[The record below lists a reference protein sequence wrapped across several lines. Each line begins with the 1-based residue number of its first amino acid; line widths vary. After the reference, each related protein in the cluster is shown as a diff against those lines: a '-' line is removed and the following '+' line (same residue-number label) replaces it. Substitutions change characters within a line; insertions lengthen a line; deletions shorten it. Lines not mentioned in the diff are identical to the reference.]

1 MLSFP
6 DSKTLQSAAV
16 WLKMSLEDTKLKK
29 RGEVSL
35 KANNPATQVL
45 RLAFGRLCGLHRG
58 ERFPVFSCFE

>member
-16 WLKMSLEDTKLKK
+16 WVKTPLEDTKLKK

-45 RLAFGRLCGLHRG
+45 RLAFCKLCGLHTG
-58 ERFPVFSCFE
+58 ERFPVFSCF